1 MEQLDQNKKRENLQK
16 EKNQIFRLLP
26 RVDDLMKKE
35 NVQRLAEKE
44 GYERVLGVVR
54 DSVENLRN
62 EISQGIKKGISE
74 HEAKEMIQKFLYEIE
89 SSSKKSEV
97 NHLLEQEQKKEI
109 QPVYNG
115 TGVILHTGLGRATL
129 SHEIAEKLKAVAE
142 NYSSLEYDLQTGK
155 RGNRT
160 GYAEELLCQ
169 ITGAEAA
176 IVVNNNAGAVLL
188 ALSALTKG
196 GEVIVSRGELVEIGG
211 KFRIPD
217 VMEQSGA
224 TLVEVGTTNKTH
236 YDDYKNA
243 ITEETKALLKVHTSN
258 YRIVGFTE
266 SVEIDELI
274 GLAGEHELP
283 IIEDLGSGVLI
294 DLAKYG
300 LTHEPMV
307 QESIAK
313 GADVVCFSGDKLLG
327 GPQAGIIIGKKKY
340 IDRMKKNQLTRAL
353 RIDKFTATALELVLQ
368 EYLSEENAMK
378 NIPVLR
384 MITEPKEEM
393 EKKAKNLVRML
404 RRTGFAARFQVMPC
418 ESQIGGGSLPLE
430 RIPSYA
436 AAISPEEMS
445 VPELEEKMR
454 HLPVPII
461 PRTANDTILLDVRT
475 IDSRQFKVIADQF
488 RSM

>member
-1 MEQLDQNKKRENLQK
+1 MNKNVFYRKIPKVDILLEEERIRQMICRYSKETVMESIRK
-16 EKNQIFRLLP
+16 ETDRL
-26 RVDDLMKKE
+26 RAFIGKCED
-35 NVQRLAEKE
+35 EKE
-44 GYERVLGVVR
+44 IEAAIGGLTDAIGQT
-54 DSVENLRN
+54 VE
-62 EISQGIKKGISE
+62 
-74 HEAKEMIQKFLYEIE
+74 EMHTP
-89 SSSKKSEV
+89 
-97 NHLLEQEQKKEI
+97 NMR
-109 QPVYNG
+109 PVING
-115 TGVILHTGLGRATL
+115 TGTILHTNLGRAPI
-129 SHEIAEKLKAVAE
+129 SPEHMKRIAEVACG
-142 NYSSLEYDLQTGK
+142 YSNLEYNLEAGR
-155 RGNRT
+155 RGER
-160 GYAEELLCQ
+160 YSHFEELLCKL
-169 ITGAEAA
+169 TGAEAA
-176 IVVNNNAGAVLL
+176 MAVNNNASSVMLILSSL
-188 ALSALTKG
+188 AKG
-196 GEVIVSRGELVEIGG
+196 GEVVVSRGELVEIGG

-340 IDRMKKNQLTRAL
+340 IDKMKKNQLTRAL

-368 EYLSEENAMK
+368 EYLSEEKAVK